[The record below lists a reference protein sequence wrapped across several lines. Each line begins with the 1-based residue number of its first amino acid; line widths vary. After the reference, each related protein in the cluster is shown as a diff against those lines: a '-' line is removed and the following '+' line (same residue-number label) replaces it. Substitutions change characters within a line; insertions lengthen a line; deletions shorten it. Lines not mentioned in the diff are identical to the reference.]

1 MRDSL
6 DDARA
11 LLPGVRLR
19 EHESLGGSDRSDVR
33 RVRAEWPG
41 QPETSVIVKRFLD
54 AGESWVRE
62 AAALAVA
69 PEGAPT
75 AGLVAEGA
83 APPIV
88 VLADL
93 GDGPSVAD
101 ALLGNDFDAGGD
113 AVLRWAGAIATLH
126 RTTLGLRDEFR
137 SALGRRA
144 GDLPV
149 SETRMLTAADDAA
162 RLLEQ
167 QCIDLDVRI
176 PPGALAEL
184 RELPRRLN
192 GDQAAA
198 LTPHDAC
205 PDNNVRVGDG
215 VVLLDFE
222 GAQWRHVAWDV
233 AYLSVPWPSCWCSWR
248 MPGDVAGRALERYRT
263 TIEAELPYV
272 RTPEFRRDVAAAA
285 TGWALISTSWFLPK
299 ALGDDPPPDDPAK
312 FTPTRRAMIL
322 HRLYGAR
329 RCEET
334 PALAELAA
342 ELREFLVDRWG
353 EVPLGY
359 APAFANES

>member
-1 MRDSL
+1 MRDRL

-19 EHESLGGSDRSDVR
+19 DRDSLGGSERSDVR

-41 QPETSVIVKRFLD
+41 HPETALIVKRFLD

-62 AAALAVA
+62 AAALSIA
-69 PEGAPT
+69 PDGAPT
-75 AGLVAEGA
+75 SRLVAEGA

-88 VLADL
+88 VMTDL

-101 ALLGNDFDAGGD
+101 VLLGDDFDAGSD

-126 RTTLGLRDEFR
+126 RVTLGSRDEFR
-137 SALGRRA
+137 AALGQRA

-149 SETRMLTAADDAA
+149 SETQMLTAADDAA
-162 RLLEQ
+162 RVLEQ
-167 QCIDLDVRI
+167 QCIDLEVRI
-176 PPGALAEL
+176 PPGALTEL
-184 RELPRRLN
+184 RDLPRRLN

-205 PDNNVRVGDG
+205 PDNNVRVGDDL
-215 VVLLDFE
+215 VLLDFE

-233 AYLSVPWPSCWCSWR
+233 AYLTVPWPSCWCSWR

-263 TIEAELPYV
+263 TIEADLPYV
-272 RTPEFRRDVAAAA
+272 RTPEFRHDVAAAA
-285 TGWALISTSWFLPK
+285 TGWALISTSSFLPK
-299 ALGDDPPPDDPAK
+299 ALSDDPPPDDPAK
-312 FTPTRRAMIL
+312 LTPTRRAMIL
-322 HRLYGAR
+322 HRLYAAQ

-334 PALAELAA
+334 PALAALA
-342 ELREFLVDRWG
+342 ESLREYLVHRWG
-353 EVPLGY
+353 EVPLAY
-359 APAFANES
+359 APAFENGS